1 MYISVKKITHFGMI
15 YNDVLLTRQ
24 IPSGNA
30 NRHIFCAAGNNKK
43 VSKRRNR
50 ATGGAQ
56 CSRRVALQV
65 LGMFPACGGQ
75 NVGQAEK
82 AERVFWG
89 IQEFS
94 SCCFVQVTRVTA
106 STKSALFCCCVIV
119 DAKLLTNIK
128 QELRVGHTIF
138 GGQ

>member
-1 MYISVKKITHFGMI
+1 MKFYEPGRHQAATQSGAYFA
-15 YNDVLLTRQ
+15 LLET
-24 IPSGNA
+24 I
-30 NRHIFCAAGNNKK
+30 
-43 VSKRRNR
+43 KRYQNEEIEPL
-50 ATGGAQ
+50 GGEQ
-56 CSRRVALQV
+56 RSRRVALQV
-65 LGMFPACGGQ
+65 SRMGQ
-75 NVGQAEK
+75 NVGQVEE

-106 STKSALFCCCVIV
+106 STKSALFCRCVIV

-128 QELRVGHTIF
+128 QQLRVGHTIF

>member
-1 MYISVKKITHFGMI
+1 MLPPGGSVAS
-15 YNDVLLTRQ
+15 R
-24 IPSGNA
+24 
-30 NRHIFCAAGNNKK
+30 C
-43 VSKRRNR
+43 VSR
-50 ATGGAQ
+50 
-56 CSRRVALQV
+56 
-65 LGMFPACGGQ
+65 MGQ
-75 NVGQAEK
+75 NVGQVEE

-106 STKSALFCCCVIV
+106 STKSAPFCCCVIV

-128 QELRVGHTIF
+128 QQLRVGHTIF

>member
-1 MYISVKKITHFGMI
+1 MKFYCPGRHQAATQIGTYFA
-15 YNDVLLTRQ
+15 LLETMKGYQ
-24 IPSGNA
+24 NEGIEPP
-30 NRHIFCAAGNNKK
+30 
-43 VSKRRNR
+43 
-50 ATGGAQ
+50 GGAQ

-65 LGMFPACGGQ
+65 LGMFSAWGQ
-75 NVGQAEK
+75 NVGQVEK

-94 SCCFVQVTRVTA
+94 SCCFAQVTRVTA

-128 QELRVGHTIF
+128 QQPRVGHTIF

>member
-1 MYISVKKITHFGMI
+1 MKFYCPGRHQAAT
-15 YNDVLLTRQ
+15 Q
-24 IPSGNA
+24 IGAYFALPETIKRYQNEEIEPS
-30 NRHIFCAAGNNKK
+30 
-43 VSKRRNR
+43 
-50 ATGGAQ
+50 GGAQ
-56 CSRRVALQV
+56 CSRQVALQV
-65 LGMFPACGGQ
+65 LAMFPACGGQ

-128 QELRVGHTIF
+128 Q
-138 GGQ
+138 

>member
-1 MYISVKKITHFGMI
+1 MKFYCPGRHQAATQIGTYFA
-15 YNDVLLTRQ
+15 LLETMKGYQ
-24 IPSGNA
+24 NEGIEPP
-30 NRHIFCAAGNNKK
+30 
-43 VSKRRNR
+43 
-50 ATGGAQ
+50 GGAQ

-65 LGMFPACGGQ
+65 LGMFSAWGQ
-75 NVGQAEK
+75 NVGQVEK

-106 STKSALFCCCVIV
+106 STKSSLFCCCVIV

-128 QELRVGHTIF
+128 QQPRVGHTIF

>member
-1 MYISVKKITHFGMI
+1 MKFYEPGRHQAATQIGAYFA
-15 YNDVLLTRQ
+15 LLETIKRYQ
-24 IPSGNA
+24 NEEIEPPAERNA
-30 NRHIFCAAGNNKK
+30 PAGQLC
-43 VSKRRNR
+43 RFWL
-50 ATGGAQ
+50 
-56 CSRRVALQV
+56 C
-65 LGMFPACGGQ
+65 FPYGGQ
-75 NVGQAEK
+75 NVGQVAK

-128 QELRVGHTIF
+128 QQLRVGHAIF

>member
-1 MYISVKKITHFGMI
+1 MKFYEPGRHQAATQIGAYFALLETMKGYQNEEIEPLGGEQRSHRVGSAGFG
-15 YNDVLLTRQ
+15 Y
-24 IPSGNA
+24 
-30 NRHIFCAAGNNKK
+30 
-43 VSKRRNR
+43 VSR
-50 ATGGAQ
+50 
-56 CSRRVALQV
+56 
-65 LGMFPACGGQ
+65 MGGQ
-75 NVGQAEK
+75 NVGQVEK

-106 STKSALFCCCVIV
+106 STKSVLFCCCVIV

-128 QELRVGHTIF
+128 QQLRVGHTIF